1 VTTRPARRLA
11 SFIAAVAIG
20 AGAIG
25 SVAAAPARR
34 LRLPAELVLRDG
46 QQGFVGESGSVVTI
60 DREGRFRVARFVND
74 RIQPPHLHGLL
85 RAEAI
90 RELARA
96 WARVNPADLPG
107 VMSRSAAANPHR
119 LQMSVGKRTSTL
131 TLLPGE
137 TAQEAAAALRRGGPN
152 PATRFLELWIT
163 AQKAV
168 AREGRKKR

>member
-1 VTTRPARRLA
+1 M
-11 SFIAAVAIG
+11 AAIAIG

-25 SVAAAPARR
+25 AVQAAPARR
-34 LRLPAELVLRDG
+34 LRLPAQLVLRDG
-46 QQGFVGESGSVVTI
+46 QQGFVGESGTVITI
-60 DREGRFRVARFVND
+60 EREGRFRIAKFVND
-74 RIQPPHLHGLL
+74 RIESPHLKGIL
-85 RAEAI
+85 RAAGI

-119 LQMSVGKRTSTL
+119 LQLSVGKRTSTL

-168 AREGRKKR
+168 AREVRKKR